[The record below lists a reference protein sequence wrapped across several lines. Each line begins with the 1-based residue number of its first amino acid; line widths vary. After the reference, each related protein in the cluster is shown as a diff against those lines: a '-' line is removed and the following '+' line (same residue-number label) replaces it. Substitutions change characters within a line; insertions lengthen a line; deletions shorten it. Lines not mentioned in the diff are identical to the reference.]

1 MNQDMRRPLR
11 FAMVC
16 ASNMNRSMEAHALL
30 QKRGFNVWSFGTGA
44 SVKLPGVSPDKPIVY
59 NFRVPYREIYEE
71 LRAQNEEYFRNSA
84 VLPMLERNMAVKP
97 APERWQDRES
107 TRRHFD
113 IVVSFEERVFEAILE
128 DCQLREPVD
137 FQLMHIINLEV
148 RDTYADAAE
157 GAVLALHLCE
167 LLEEALG
174 GLPSGSY
181 LDQALSESG
190 GEVLDPIERVLCAFE
205 DRTGRR
211 LLYAPHYS

>member
-1 MNQDMRRPLR
+1 MRPSLR

-16 ASNMNRSMEAHALL
+16 ASNMNRSMESHALL

-44 SVKLPGVSPDKPIVY
+44 NVKLPGTAPDKPIVY

-71 LRAQNEEYFRNSA
+71 LRAQNEEYFRNAS

-97 APERWQDRES
+97 APERWQDREAS
-107 TRRHFD
+107 RQHFD
-113 IVVSFEERVFEAILE
+113 VVVSFEERVFEAILE
-128 DCQLREPVD
+128 DCQQREPVD
-137 FQLMHIINLEV
+137 FELMHVINLEV

-167 LLEEALG
+167 LLEAALQSRAD
-174 GLPSGSY
+174 SGRY
-181 LDQALSESG
+181 SEPVLMDSG
-190 GEVLDPIERVLCAFE
+190 HDASDPVERVLYAFE

-211 LLYAPHYS
+211 LLYSPQYS